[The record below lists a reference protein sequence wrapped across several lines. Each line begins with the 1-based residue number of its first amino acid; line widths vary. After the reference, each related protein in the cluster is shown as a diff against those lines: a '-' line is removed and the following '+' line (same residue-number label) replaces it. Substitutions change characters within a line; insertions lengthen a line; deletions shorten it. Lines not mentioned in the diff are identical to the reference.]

1 MFIRNAWADAPVV
14 APDAASAA
22 ANAAVMPGL
31 WGQLAPLVLI
41 FIVFY
46 FLLIRPQQ
54 KKLKNHIDM
63 VAALRR
69 GDKVVTGGG
78 IVGTITRLIDDKEV
92 SVEIADGVE
101 IKVIRSS
108 IAEVISKSPVSASD
122 AKGKAA

>member
-1 MFIRNAWADAPVV
+1 M
-14 APDAASAA
+14 
-22 ANAAVMPGL
+22 
-31 WGQLAPLVLI
+31 GQLAPLVLI
-41 FIVFY
+41 FVVFY

-54 KKLKNHIDM
+54 KKLKAHVDM

-108 IAEVISKSPVSASD
+108 IAEVISKSPVSAQD
-122 AKGKAA
+122 TKGKAA

>member
-14 APDAASAA
+14 TSDVPAA
-22 ANAAVMPGL
+22 ATGTTAMPGL
-31 WGQLAPLVLI
+31 MGQLAPLVLI
-41 FIVFY
+41 FVVFY

-54 KKLKNHIDM
+54 KKLKAHVDM

-108 IAEVISKSPVSASD
+108 IAEVISKSPVSAQD
-122 AKGKAA
+122 TKGKAA